1 MKTSFVIRRC
11 VLALLILVL
20 AGFAGSAFAAIFVRN
35 EAELNDLSD
44 TDVAQNVTLAPRT
57 FDMSAYTEWTPIK
70 SLAQG
75 CTFNGNGAVISGLAM
90 GANTVNVT
98 IDGYAYKYAGLIAE
112 NNGTVKDLSMN
123 ISEDVS
129 VEAYLGCIVGCN
141 KATGSVQNCTVYSDN
156 SSKIIPSSN
165 TGKLYEYGGIVSH
178 NYGTVSGCTVR
189 GLSFRPAGVY
199 NNIGGIAAGLYGSGL
214 VNECCVYDTVI
225 DDTGASTARVNESY
239 SFIVAYMFRG
249 GTLNACSAENSVL
262 KVRGGYVGGIVATA
276 FDYENGSPITISNCR
291 VKNCDFI
298 RNCPNGDSYSS
309 GGLFG
314 WVMSYGHLNIH
325 DCYIAGKK
333 DVGINNI
340 AGDMGGI
347 LGIPDKRVGN
357 SGDWSDFG
365 LNRCYYETDNAQ
377 GITGI
382 FETNNYFAQYFTTCE
397 GVTTS
402 NIQSGNF
409 PADYLNEGW
418 RAVANDYPVYGQ
430 AEAKQLVISRPQK
443 DGVYLSRS
451 IFKVMVGDID
461 EGGEVSGDA
470 VIPYSDLRL
479 VDVIG
484 DGTDITV
491 DNFTVDGV
499 NIPANTAL
507 NVADYGDPVNISAK
521 VTNNTAAALQTEVEY
536 YRALYNRG
544 RRMYTAESLAMLNT
558 VLNAAE
564 DALSTDFIN
573 ITKTEAD
580 GYLQG
585 MNSAALN
592 KLICDVTF
600 LAGNGKVTRNGIRV
614 SGIRA
619 EKNTTIN
626 VTAVPNSGYDFVYW
640 MDEYGNILGQDA
652 ELEYSVFSTT
662 AITAVFRASG
672 KTFTYQDNYGKVYKI
687 QQVSD
692 FSELAY
698 PAAVGSK
705 GLRSGFMVESWS
717 NDYGADLPASGAV
730 DKDVTFTAKLV
741 RAASD
746 KFTVK
751 YKDNPDAE
759 WQEQRVNLGY
769 LFEKEAADSY
779 GGAAFSCWK
788 DGNGDIVSYDK
799 KVSVAVYSNLELT
812 PYFEGAMASATIA
825 LLQDPISYSDAGKIS
840 FTGQILEGDDFGSEV
855 YHGVLLVK
863 SDSPVE
869 VTFDTPGVIVGKSS
883 GYSAQTHTYIINKKN
898 VSAGDTWYGRAFI
911 VYYDADNEMQIA
923 YSETKSATL

>member
-1 MKTSFVIRRC
+1 MKTSFVIRCC
-11 VLALLILVL
+11 VLAMLITVL
-20 AGFAGSAFAAIFVRN
+20 ACFAGSAFAAITVSN
-35 EAELNDLSD
+35 EAQLYALCD
-44 TDVAQNVTLAPRT
+44 TDIAQNVTLAQRT
-57 FDMSAYTEWTPIK
+57 FDMTAYTDWTPIM
-70 SLAQG
+70 SMAEG
-75 CTFNGNGAVISGLAM
+75 CTFNGNGAVIKGLALSNN
-90 GANTVNVT
+90 AS
-98 IDGYAYKYAGLIAE
+98 DGSRYAGLIKD
-112 NNGTVKDLSMN
+112 NYGTVKNLSIN
-123 ISEDVS
+123 ISQDVT
-129 VEAYLGCIVGCN
+129 VAGYLGCFVARN
-141 KATGSVQNCTVYSDN
+141 RDTGTVQNCTLYSDN
-156 SSKIIPSSN
+156 GSRIIPAFN
-165 TGKLYEYGGIVSH
+165 TSTVYRYAGIVCY
-178 NYGTVSGCTVR
+178 NWGTVSECTVS
-189 GLSFRPAGVY
+189 GITFEPAGVY
-199 NNIGGIAAGLYGSGL
+199 NYIGGIASSMHAAGIIEKCS
-214 VNECCVYDTVI
+214 VFNTVI
-225 DDTGASTARVNESY
+225 DDSCANTTRRKEDYAFVVSHIDY
-239 SFIVAYMFRG
+239 G
-249 GTLNACSAENSVL
+249 GTLNACSVENSVL
-262 KVRGGYVGGIVATA
+262 KVTGGYVGCLCSVA
-276 FDYENGSPITISNCR
+276 FDEENGRPITISNCR
-291 VKNCDFI
+291 VKNCDYI
-298 RNCPNGDSYSS
+298 RNRPDGDSWPS
-309 GGLFG
+309 GGLFASVYYMG
-314 WVMSYGHLNIH
+314 NIDIH

-333 DVGINNI
+333 DVGLNNI
-340 AGDMGGI
+340 AGIMGGI
-347 LGIPDKRVGN
+347 VGMLSTN
-357 SGDWSDFG
+357 
-365 LNRCYYETDNAQ
+365 NYYVKIMKRCYYDTDNTQ
-377 GITGI
+377 GVEYEGGYGSLSTYV
-382 FETNNYFAQYFTTCE
+382 TMCE
-397 GVTTS
+397 GKTTQQMQTS
-402 NIQSGNF
+402 DF
-409 PADYLNEGW
+409 PSTNLNDGW
-418 RAVANDYPVYGQ
+418 HAVANDYPFYGEI
-430 AEAKQLVISRPQK
+430 ADKQLVISRPQK
-443 DGVYLSRS
+443 DGVYLSRN

-491 DNFTVDGV
+491 DSFTVDGV
-499 NIPANTAL
+499 NVPANTPV
-507 NVADYGDPVNISAK
+507 NMADYGDPVNISAK

-564 DALSTDFIN
+564 DALSNDFIN

-600 LAGNGKVTRNGIRV
+600 LASNGKVTRNGIRV

-619 EKNTTIN
+619 EKNTAIN
-626 VTAVPNSGYDFVYW
+626 VTAVPNTGYDFVYW

-717 NDYGADLPASGAV
+717 NDYGADLPASGEV

-741 RAASD
+741 RASAD

-751 YKDNPDAE
+751 YKDNPDAQ

-825 LLQDPISYSDAGKIS
+825 LLQDPICYSDAGKIS